1 MATSDV
7 DVCNAALGKLGQDI
21 VIAALSEQTK
31 HARAFN
37 RVYERVR
44 DYVLADFP
52 WPFAIKADALSL
64 DAQAV
69 LGWTYRYSYPSDCL
83 DALAVCTEDG
93 VRMARAAVVGGCN
106 DRSAGMDARYDFEV
120 QHGDQGT
127 CIVTDLENAYLI
139 YTSIVE
145 DVGRYSPHFIEAL
158 SCRLA
163 IEVAPVIAA
172 EVGLRLG
179 PQLEQK
185 YLAAKSRAGV
195 HALNESR
202 DTLQPTTPS
211 LAARN

>member
-21 VIAALSEQTK
+21 TIASLSEQTK

-37 RVYERVR
+37 RVFDRVR
-44 DYVLADFP
+44 DYVNADFP
-52 WPFAIKADALSL
+52 WPFAIKSAALAL
-64 DAQAV
+64 DAQTAI
-69 LGWTYRYSYPSDCL
+69 GWTYRYSYPSDCL
-83 DALAVCTEDG
+83 DALAVCAEDG
-93 VRMARAAVVGGCN
+93 VRMAQAAVVGGCD
-106 DRSAGMDARYDFEV
+106 DRIGVDARYDFEV
-120 QHGDQGT
+120 QHGDQDT
-127 CIVTDLENAYLI
+127 SIVTDLASAYLI
-139 YTSIVE
+139 YVRRVE
-145 DVGRYSPHFIEAL
+145 DMARWSVHAIEGL
-158 SCRLA
+158 TCRLA

-185 YLAAKSRAGV
+185 YIAAKSRAGV